1 MATPSQLVGQTISHY
16 RIIEKLGGGGMEVV
30 YKAEDTDLGRF
41 VALKFLPDNVAHD
54 SQALERFRREA
65 RAASALNH
73 PNICT
78 IYEIGRQGDQSFIA
92 MEFLEGMTLRA
103 RIAGKPL
110 DTEAVLSVGIEIAD
124 ALDAAHSKGIIHR
137 DVKPA
142 NILVTTRGQAKILD
156 FGLAKLGSSP
166 EPVTLAAPTI
176 EAEYLTSPGS
186 ALGTVAYMSPE
197 QVRAK
202 ELDARTDL
210 FSFGGVLYEMATGTL
225 PFRGESSG
233 VIFDSILNR
242 TPPSLV
248 RLNPDVPP
256 KLEEIISKCLEK
268 DRNLRYQHASE
279 IRTDLQRLKRD
290 TESRKSAAVLEG
302 ASLRQDARTS
312 ISVLPFANL
321 SADKENE
328 YFGDGLAEEIINSL
342 TQVHALRVIAR
353 TSAFAFKG
361 KLDDVR
367 QIAETLGVA
376 NILEGSVRKS
386 GNRIR
391 VMVQLITAA
400 DGSHL
405 WSERCDTEMTDVFA
419 VQDEIAQ
426 AVVDAL
432 KERLGAPET
441 RRIQRQAADVEA
453 YHLYVKARHH
463 FWKLTAEGLATA
475 RQLLERAVSVDANYG
490 LPHSELAHYYFLST
504 MQGRIP
510 ANEGAPRCIQEAEK
524 ALALDNTLGEAVGI
538 RALLWALYEYRWQE
552 ALQELRRAIE
562 MNPASALT
570 PHWCAVV
577 LTGLNRL
584 PEATHQQ
591 EQALK
596 ADPLL
601 PLNHYFMTR
610 LLVCRGDY
618 ERAYQH
624 ARLAVEIAPDFW
636 LGHSALGL
644 VHLYSGNLPAAIPE
658 LQGAQLGHYAYGW
671 RGCACVLAGERAQAE
686 SLLAEIERV
695 RQQRYVSTVPD
706 AAIYTELGDIDAA
719 FARLESALR
728 DRDFQ
733 LYALQ
738 TEPVFHKLRS
748 DPRYKDL
755 LHHMKLA

>member
-1 MATPSQLVGQTISHY
+1 VDRLAASTNRPGGDVTYTQNWPHEPLIGNQPTGGTIVWSVISFFLLLAGIGGMVWYFASQPRSEAEDLLPDSDPLLGLKPEPSQRATVKY
-16 RIIEKLGGGGMEVV
+16 FFVV
-30 YKAEDTDLGRF
+30 AALWVVQ
-41 VALKFLPDNVAHD
+41 VAL
-54 SQALERFRREA
+54 
-65 RAASALNH
+65 
-73 PNICT
+73 
-78 IYEIGRQGDQSFIA
+78 
-92 MEFLEGMTLRA
+92 
-103 RIAGKPL
+103 
-110 DTEAVLSVGIEIAD
+110 
-124 ALDAAHSKGIIHR
+124 
-137 DVKPA
+137 
-142 NILVTTRGQAKILD
+142 
-156 FGLAKLGSSP
+156 
-166 EPVTLAAPTI
+166 
-176 EAEYLTSPGS
+176 
-186 ALGTVAYMSPE
+186 
-197 QVRAK
+197 
-202 ELDARTDL
+202 
-210 FSFGGVLYEMATGTL
+210 
-225 PFRGESSG
+225 
-233 VIFDSILNR
+233 
-242 TPPSLV
+242 
-248 RLNPDVPP
+248 
-256 KLEEIISKCLEK
+256 
-268 DRNLRYQHASE
+268 
-279 IRTDLQRLKRD
+279 
-290 TESRKSAAVLEG
+290 G
-302 ASLRQDARTS
+302 AIT
-312 ISVLPFANL
+312 
-321 SADKENE
+321 
-328 YFGDGLAEEIINSL
+328 AEEIINAL

-353 TSAFAFKG
+353 TSAFAIKG
-361 KLDDVR
+361 KLDEVR

-386 GNRIR
+386 GNHIR

-405 WSERCDTEMTDVFA
+405 WSERYDTEMTDVFA
-419 VQDEIAQ
+419 VQDDIAQ

-432 KERLGAPET
+432 KERLGAPES

-475 RQLLERAVSVDANYG
+475 RQLLERAVAVDANYR

-510 ANEGAPRCIQEAEK
+510 ANEGGPRGIQEAEK
-524 ALALDNTLGEAVGI
+524 ALALDNTLGEAVGM
-538 RALLWALYEYRWQE
+538 RALLWALYGYRWQE

-570 PHWCAVV
+570 PHWRAAV

-584 PEATHQQ
+584 PEAIHQQ
-591 EQALK
+591 KQALR

-686 SLLAEIERV
+686 RLLAEIERV
-695 RQQRYVSTVPD
+695 RQQRCLRVPCKSQHP
-706 AAIYTELGDIDAA
+706 APSKHIDAA

-748 DPRYKDL
+748 DARYKDL
-755 LHHMKLA
+755 LHQMKLA